1 MKKLREEFRRIGAIC
16 LTAVMLVTQTPVM
29 AFAAEEE
36 ISVAVSEDDIVIDDT
51 DDVITSDESLPG
63 EEKND
68 AAEEQPA
75 FEESETIDGVKITV
89 AAEEGVFPEGAVLS
103 VEKVTKEQEK
113 QAEDAVEAER
123 SEEQNVAAS

>member
-1 MKKLREEFRRIGAIC
+1 MIMKKLREEFRRIGMIC
-16 LTAVMLVTQTPVM
+16 LTAVMMVTQTPVM
-29 AFAAEEE
+29 AF
-36 ISVAVSEDDIVIDDT
+36 
-51 DDVITSDESLPG
+51 
-63 EEKND
+63 

-103 VEKVTKEQEK
+103 LEKVTKEQEK

-123 SEEQNVAAS
+123 SEEQNVAASYTYDIKVLD